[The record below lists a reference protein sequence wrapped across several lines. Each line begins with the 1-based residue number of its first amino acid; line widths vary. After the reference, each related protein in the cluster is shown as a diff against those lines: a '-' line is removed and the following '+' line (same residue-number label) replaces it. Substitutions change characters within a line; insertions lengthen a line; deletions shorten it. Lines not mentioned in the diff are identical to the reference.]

1 MGATNAKA
9 ADGSFSNLFGFPLAV
24 IRTTVNITAPPLR
37 FPHPNTPLITA
48 MPNQQEI
55 RVFAPATVA
64 NVACGYDVLGF
75 AIDAPGDEIV
85 VRNSAKPGLHITK
98 ITGDDGK
105 LPKNPSQN
113 TAGVAA
119 LDLLKHLGMSDRG
132 IEMEIHKK
140 MPFGSGLGSSAASAV
155 AGAYAVNKL
164 IGEPLSKKQL
174 LPFAM
179 AGECSADGAW
189 HADNVAPCLLG
200 GIVFIRSNDELD
212 VAQLP
217 APKNLWASVVHP
229 DIEILTKVAREILP
243 KEIPL
248 ENATQQIG
256 NLGGLLCGIIQEDY
270 GLISR
275 SIHDV
280 IAEPRRH
287 KLIPDFYK
295 AKRAAMSAGALGFSI
310 SGAGPSVFA
319 LCEGEESA
327 RKVAAAVSAVFE
339 AIPIVCQSYVSR
351 INPHGVHVIAGAA
364 S

>member
-1 MGATNAKA
+1 MKTK
-9 ADGSFSNLFGFPLAV
+9 D
-24 IRTTVNITAPPLR
+24 T
-37 FPHPNTPLITA
+37 H
-48 MPNQQEI
+48 EI

-75 AIDAPGDEIV
+75 AIDAPGDEVV
-85 VRNSAKPGLHITK
+85 VRHSEVPGFRITK

-105 LPKNPSQN
+105 LPLDAERN

-119 LDLLKHLGMSDRG
+119 LDLLRHLGMSDHG

-140 MPFGSGLGSSAASAV
+140 MPSGSGLGSSAASAV
-155 AGAYAVNKL
+155 AGAFAVNTL
-164 IGEPLSKKQL
+164 IGEPLTKQQL

-179 AGECSADGAW
+179 AGEASADGAW

-212 VAQLP
+212 VASIP
-217 APKNLWASVVHP
+217 APQNLWVAVVHP

-248 ENATQQIG
+248 INATQQIG
-256 NLGGLLCGIIQEDY
+256 NLGGLLCGLINEDF

-280 IAEPRRH
+280 IAEPRRQ
-287 KLIPDFYK
+287 KLIPCFYG
-295 AKRAAMSAGALGFSI
+295 AKRAAMAAGALGFSI

-319 LCEGEESA
+319 LCEGEAIA
-327 RKVAAAVSAVFE
+327 RKAGEAISKVFAAVPLANQ
-339 AIPIVCQSYVSR
+339 IYVSK
-351 INPHGVHVIAGAA
+351 INPHGVHVIPRI
-364 S
+364 

>member
-1 MGATNAKA
+1 M
-9 ADGSFSNLFGFPLAV
+9 SP
-24 IRTTVNITAPPLR
+24 APTL
-37 FPHPNTPLITA
+37 
-48 MPNQQEI
+48 QEV

-75 AIDAPGDEIV
+75 AIDAPGDEV
-85 VRNSAKPGLHITK
+85 VARFSDKPGLRITK

-105 LPKNPSQN
+105 LPMTVEGN

-119 LDLLKHLGMSDRG
+119 LDLLRHLGMQERG

-164 IGEPLSKKQL
+164 IGEPLYKKQL

-179 AGECSADGAW
+179 TGEASADGAY
-189 HADNVAPCLLG
+189 HADNVGPSLLG
-200 GIVFIRSNDELD
+200 GIVFIRSNEELD
-212 VAQLP
+212 IAQLP
-217 APKNLWASVVHP
+217 VPKNLWAAVVHP

-243 KEIPL
+243 TSIPI
-248 ENATQQIG
+248 ENATTQIG
-256 NLGGLLCGIIQEDY
+256 NLGGLICGLIQEDY

-280 IAEPRRH
+280 IAEPQRQ
-287 KLIPDFYK
+287 KLIPEFYK
-295 AKRAAMSAGALGFSI
+295 AKRAALSSGALGFSI

-327 RKVAAAVSAVFE
+327 KKAAEAVAQVFTDINLE
-339 AIPIVCQSYVSR
+339 NQAYVSR
-351 INPHGVHVIAGAA
+351 INLNGVHVV

>member
-1 MGATNAKA
+1 M
-9 ADGSFSNLFGFPLAV
+9 
-24 IRTTVNITAPPLR
+24 
-37 FPHPNTPLITA
+37 PHSS
-48 MPNQQEI
+48 EI

-75 AIDAPGDEIV
+75 AIDSPGDEIV
-85 VRNSAKPGLHITK
+85 VRHCDKPGLHITA

-105 LPKNPSQN
+105 LPKNPAQN

-119 LDLLKHLGMSDRG
+119 LDLLKHLGMTDRG

-164 IGEPLSKKQL
+164 IGEPLSKRQL

-179 AGECSADGAW
+179 QGEFAADGAW

-200 GIVFIRSNDELD
+200 GIVFIRSNQELD

-217 APKNLWASVVHP
+217 APENLWAAVVHP
-229 DIEILTKVAREILP
+229 DIEVLTKVAREILP

-256 NLGGLLCGIIQEDY
+256 NLGGLLCGLIQSDY

-280 IAEPRRH
+280 IAEPRRQ

-295 AKRAAMSAGALGFSI
+295 AKRAAMGAGALGFSI

-319 LCEGEESA
+319 LCEGQEIA
-327 RKVAAAVSAVFE
+327 DKAAAAISKVF
-339 AIPIVCQSYVSR
+339 AGIPVGCQSHVSK
-351 INPHGVHVIAGAA
+351 INPHGVHVVEG
-364 S
+364 

>member
-1 MGATNAKA
+1 M
-9 ADGSFSNLFGFPLAV
+9 SNSP
-24 IRTTVNITAPPLR
+24 
-37 FPHPNTPLITA
+37 
-48 MPNQQEI
+48 EI

-85 VRNSAKPGLHITK
+85 VRHCDKPGLHITK
-98 ITGDDGK
+98 ITGDNGK
-105 LPKNPSQN
+105 LPKNPAQN
-113 TAGVAA
+113 CAGVAA
-119 LDLLKHLGMSDRG
+119 LDLLKHLGMTDRG

-140 MPFGSGLGSSAASAV
+140 MPFGSGLGSSSASSV
-155 AGAYAVNKL
+155 AGAFAVNKL
-164 IGEPLSKKQL
+164 IGDPLSKKQL

-179 AGECSADGAW
+179 AGEASADGAW
-189 HADNVAPCLLG
+189 HADNVAPCLFG

-212 VAQLP
+212 FAQIP
-217 APKNLWASVVHP
+217 APKNLWAAVVHP

-256 NLGGLLCGIIQEDY
+256 NLGGLLCGLIQEDY

-280 IAEPRRH
+280 IAEPRRQ

-295 AKRAAMSAGALGFSI
+295 AKRAAISAGALGFSI

-319 LCEGEESA
+319 LCEGEETA
-327 RKVAAAVSAVFE
+327 RKVADAISKVFS
-339 AIPIVCQSYVSR
+339 AIPIENQAYVSR
-351 INPHGVHVIAGAA
+351 INPHGVHVIE

>member
-1 MGATNAKA
+1 M
-9 ADGSFSNLFGFPLAV
+9 SP
-24 IRTTVNITAPPLR
+24 APTL
-37 FPHPNTPLITA
+37 
-48 MPNQQEI
+48 QEV

-75 AIDAPGDEIV
+75 AIDAPGDEV
-85 VRNSAKPGLHITK
+85 VARFSDKPGLRITK

-105 LPKNPSQN
+105 LPMTVEGN

-119 LDLLKHLGMSDRG
+119 LDLLRHLGMQERG

-179 AGECSADGAW
+179 TGEASADGAY
-189 HADNVAPCLLG
+189 HADNVGPSLLG
-200 GIVFIRSNDELD
+200 GIVFIRSNEELD
-212 VAQLP
+212 IAQLP
-217 APKNLWASVVHP
+217 VPKNLWAAVVHP

-243 KEIPL
+243 TSIPI
-248 ENATQQIG
+248 ENATTQIG
-256 NLGGLLCGIIQEDY
+256 NLGGLICGLIQEDY

-280 IAEPRRH
+280 IAEPQRQ
-287 KLIPDFYK
+287 KLIPEFYK
-295 AKRAAMSAGALGFSI
+295 AKRAALSSGALGFSI

-327 RKVAAAVSAVFE
+327 KRAAEAVAQVFTDINLE
-339 AIPIVCQSYVSR
+339 NQAYVSR
-351 INPHGVHVIAGAA
+351 INLNGVHVV

>member
-1 MGATNAKA
+1 M
-9 ADGSFSNLFGFPLAV
+9 SNPSD
-24 IRTTVNITAPPLR
+24 
-37 FPHPNTPLITA
+37 
-48 MPNQQEI
+48 I

-75 AIDAPGDEIV
+75 AIDSPGDEIV
-85 VRNSAKPGLHITK
+85 VRHGTKPGLQITE

-105 LPKNPSQN
+105 LPKQAEKN

-119 LDLLKHLGMSDRG
+119 LDLLKHLGMTDRP

-164 IGEPLSKKQL
+164 IGEPLNKRQL

-179 AGECSADGAW
+179 QGEYAADGAW

-200 GIVFIRSNDELD
+200 GIVFIRSNEELD

-217 APKNLWASVVHP
+217 APDNLWAAVVHP
-229 DIEILTKVAREILP
+229 DIEVLTKVAREILP
-243 KEIPL
+243 KDIPL

-256 NLGGLLCGIIQEDY
+256 NLGGLLCGLIQSDY

-280 IAEPRRH
+280 IAEPRRQ
-287 KLIPDFYK
+287 KLIPEFYK
-295 AKRAAMSAGALGFSI
+295 AKRAAMGAGALGFSI

-319 LCEGEESA
+319 LCEGEEIA
-327 RKVAAAVSAVFE
+327 QNAAKAVSEVFS
-339 AIPIVCQSYVSR
+339 AIPVTCQSHVSK
-351 INPHGVHVIAGAA
+351 INPHGVHVVED
-364 S
+364 

>member
-1 MGATNAKA
+1 M
-9 ADGSFSNLFGFPLAV
+9 SNPSD
-24 IRTTVNITAPPLR
+24 
-37 FPHPNTPLITA
+37 
-48 MPNQQEI
+48 I

-75 AIDAPGDEIV
+75 AIDSPGDEII
-85 VRNSAKPGLHITK
+85 VRHGTKPGLHITA

-105 LPKNPSQN
+105 LPKQAEKN

-119 LDLLKHLGMSDRG
+119 LDLLKHLGMTDRP

-164 IGEPLSKKQL
+164 IGEPLNKRQL

-179 AGECSADGAW
+179 QGEYAADGAW

-217 APKNLWASVVHP
+217 APDNLWAAVVHP
-229 DIEILTKVAREILP
+229 DIEVLTKVAREILP

-256 NLGGLLCGIIQEDY
+256 NLGGLLCGLIQSDY

-280 IAEPRRH
+280 IAEPRRQ
-287 KLIPDFYK
+287 KLIPEFYK
-295 AKRAAMSAGALGFSI
+295 AKRAAMGAGALGFSI

-319 LCEGEESA
+319 LCEGEEIA
-327 RKVAAAVSAVFE
+327 RKAAEEVAAVFS
-339 AIPIVCQSYVSR
+339 AIPVTCQSHVSK
-351 INPHGVHVIAGAA
+351 INPHGVHVIED
-364 S
+364 